1 MQLTDHLW
9 SRKCGEVGCKMKTQW
24 YRFWN
29 YSLKVLKCKY
39 SVSFT
44 FMLLIFSLCLCCF
57 KPYNYVVKMWAL
69 EFWCKTKLKVDT
81 VTAFS
86 KLKNRL
92 VSHCHRQLQR
102 LFYCS
107 ELLENFCISFIHNC
121 TADIPCI
128 SFYKYLLQPRILG
141 QDRKDC
147 EAAQCTPPLAWWQ
160 CWPCC
165 TPECRWPFGLA
176 GYSARFRSNNHL
188 AEENFP
194 FSEKQ

>member
-57 KPYNYVVKMWAL
+57 KPYNHVVKMWAL
-69 EFWCKTKLKVDT
+69 EFWCKTKLNVDT

-92 VSHCHRQLQR
+92 VSHYHRQLQR

-128 SFYKYLLQPRILG
+128 SFYKLVRI
-141 QDRKDC
+141 RKTVRLHSAPLPLPGGSAGP
-147 EAAQCTPPLAWWQ
+147 AAPQSADGPLDWQ
-160 CWPCC
+160 G
-165 TPECRWPFGLA
+165 TVLASGLTII
-176 GYSARFRSNNHL
+176 
-188 AEENFP
+188 
-194 FSEKQ
+194 